1 MKKDIIVEISRIKE
15 MMGLISEQQQPSFGS
30 KEQTK
35 VSTKTSTESLKID
48 VGSNNFEQGKY
59 KFTSLS
65 PESQEKIKTGLENI
79 ARFLKENPNAKVTIN
94 LEVGESAVT
103 NYDREKCPPK
113 EYTDRCRMEPGAL
126 AKARAQT
133 LVNYLNEIF
142 DSYVTNGI
150 IKTKPIIPQPKTNV
164 ELGTQKHKYDR
175 TKEEDR
181 KNANDPKYK
190 EDQYIKF
197 DISVESIKT
206 EDVYEDTCLIDF
218 EIDVSYY
225 KKYDSKFPCRG
236 GHQCNQA
243 KFQVFINETLIGVA
257 DLNNGSGKD
266 VGGDRVAKL
275 KVTPD
280 LVEQIMKG
288 YYFQDNERLVLFTKC
303 MSNNCHTST
312 QEVKLSNKKG
322 EILYHQCVNPKA
334 DRGNKE
340 NKILAVMD
348 KCGNVIQN
356 YTATK
361 EEMDKL
367 VDTEKM
373 VSRYGGVEGYENY
386 KSEEKQD
393 FVEKVENTESTV
405 IFPNPVL
412 FDIVSDKSVM
422 KVIGNKLEG
431 SILLLNV
438 KNNSEEG
445 YSVKLGVDRVSEMYV
460 IKPGQELKTNVRY
473 KEIKVNE
480 QRKDKF
486 LNVLSTLYGE
496 GKDREI
502 IQITEGPFRGYYF
515 FKQGTQKKQISFTQ
529 KVEGV
534 IPDNEVAD
542 GYTVVDSNSLIKVT
556 YIGSK

>member
-1 MKKDIIVEISRIKE
+1 
-15 MMGLISEQQQPSFGS
+15 
-30 KEQTK
+30 
-35 VSTKTSTESLKID
+35 
-48 VGSNNFEQGKY
+48 
-59 KFTSLS
+59 
-65 PESQEKIKTGLENI
+65 
-79 ARFLKENPNAKVTIN
+79 
-94 LEVGESAVT
+94 
-103 NYDREKCPPK
+103 
-113 EYTDRCRMEPGAL
+113 
-126 AKARAQT
+126 
-133 LVNYLNEIF
+133 
-142 DSYVTNGI
+142 
-150 IKTKPIIPQPKTNV
+150 
-164 ELGTQKHKYDR
+164 
-175 TKEEDR
+175 
-181 KNANDPKYK
+181 
-190 EDQYIKF
+190 
-197 DISVESIKT
+197 
-206 EDVYEDTCLIDF
+206 
-218 EIDVSYY
+218 
-225 KKYDSKFPCRG
+225 
-236 GHQCNQA
+236 
-243 KFQVFINETLIGVA
+243 
-257 DLNNGSGKD
+257 
-266 VGGDRVAKL
+266 
-275 KVTPD
+275 
-280 LVEQIMKG
+280 
-288 YYFQDNERLVLFTKC
+288 
-303 MSNNCHTST
+303 
-312 QEVKLSNKKG
+312 
-322 EILYHQCVNPKA
+322 
-334 DRGNKE
+334 
-340 NKILAVMD
+340 MD

-386 KSEEKQD
+386 RSEEKQD

-515 FKQGTQKKQISFTQ
+515 FKQGRQKAEITFSGKI
-529 KVEGV
+529 EGV
-534 IPDNEVAD
+534 IPDNERVN
-542 GYTVVDSNSLIKVT
+542 GYTFVDSNSLIKVT